1 MHSEFSQD
9 DIDYLLEYT
18 QKNNFYRSGGSDYH
32 GKNKVGIEMAVG
44 KGNLKIESYLIQDWV
59 NK

>member
-9 DIDYLLEYT
+9 EIDYLLDYT
-18 QKNNFYRSGGSDYH
+18 KKNGYYRSGGSDYH

-44 KGNLKIESYLIQDWV
+44 KGNLNIPNEFIKDWI
-59 NK
+59 N